1 MKIPLLPSIQI
12 GSLIAIL
19 VNISVLKK
27 FDGLFSE
34 GVTNIDLEAVINGM
48 FRIIFIDSI
57 LIGGGIALLVAL
69 AINKFTKK

>member
-12 GSLIAIL
+12 GGLIALL

-34 GVTNIDLEAVINGM
+34 GVTNIDLETVINGM
-48 FRIIFIDSI
+48 FRIVFIDSI
-57 LIGGGIALLVAL
+57 LIGGGVTLLFA
-69 AINKFTKK
+69 